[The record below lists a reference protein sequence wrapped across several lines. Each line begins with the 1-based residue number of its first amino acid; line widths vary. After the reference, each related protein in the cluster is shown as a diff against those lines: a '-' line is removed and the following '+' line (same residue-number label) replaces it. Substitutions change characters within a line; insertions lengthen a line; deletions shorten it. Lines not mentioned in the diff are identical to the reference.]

1 MPNFLNLPIEIRNEI
16 YKKVLAL
23 PQPLHLFQDPGCPVE
38 SFIPGK
44 PYRWL
49 ALLYTNRQI
58 SEEARASLYRFNSF
72 TFQEV
77 ENGRVLEDFINSIG
91 HFNAGSLSHLCF
103 DFPATESMHGE
114 TSLRESSLQ
123 RLQLLQKECGS
134 LAKLEIFI
142 YSRNSKLLIEQD
154 STSVR
159 EVLSEIN
166 RQFGYISSLRKI
178 IVRVYSGSPAPS
190 VKEFLQGLGWI
201 VLMGDK

>member
-1 MPNFLNLPIEIRNEI
+1 M
-16 YKKVLAL
+16 VLAL

-58 SEEARASLYRFNSF
+58 SEEARAALYRFNSF

-77 ENGRVLEDFINSIG
+77 ENGSVLEAFINSIG
-91 HFNAGSLSHLCF
+91 HSNAGSLSHLCF
-103 DFPATESMHGE
+103 DFPSTESMHGE
-114 TSLRESSLQ
+114 ISLRECSLQ
-123 RLQLLQKECGS
+123 RLQLLQKECSS
-134 LAKLEIFI
+134 LAKLEILI
-142 YSRNSKLLIEQD
+142 HSRNSRLLIEQD
-154 STSVR
+154 SSSVR
-159 EVLSEIN
+159 GVLSEIN
-166 RQFGYISSLRKI
+166 RQLGYISSLGDI

-201 VLMGDK
+201 VSMGDK